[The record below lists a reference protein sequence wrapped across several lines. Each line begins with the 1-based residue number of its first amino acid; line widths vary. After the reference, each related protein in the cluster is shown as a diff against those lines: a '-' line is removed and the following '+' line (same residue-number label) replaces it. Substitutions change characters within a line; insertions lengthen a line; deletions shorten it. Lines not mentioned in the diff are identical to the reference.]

1 MTDYSHAGLKIQ
13 PTPTTNQPMPTPEP
27 KHWYQS
33 KMIWFNLI
41 IGAAAIAT
49 SATPSLEQHMS
60 PEGYA
65 VLLATVNFINAL
77 LRLVTGQPIK
87 GGGNG

>member
-1 MTDYSHAGLKIQ
+1 MVQTSNNAELKPQ
-13 PTPTTNQPMPTPEP
+13 PTTDQPMLPPEP

-41 IGAAAIAT
+41 VGAAALAT
-49 SATPSLEQHMS
+49 SATPALEQHMS
-60 PEGYA
+60 PEVYA
-65 VLLATVNFINAL
+65 VLLATVNFINAV